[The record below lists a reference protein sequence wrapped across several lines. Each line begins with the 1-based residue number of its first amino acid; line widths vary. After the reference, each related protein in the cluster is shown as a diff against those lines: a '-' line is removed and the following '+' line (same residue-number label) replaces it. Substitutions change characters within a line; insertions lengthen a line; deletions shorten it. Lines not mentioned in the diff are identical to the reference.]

1 MHMASSFFLSSVNIS
16 KRSGIGIVYWILTRL
31 GHISHSPFPLILYE
45 LEISFCVISLDS
57 HDVKM
62 FNIGKSLLTRN
73 DYKGN
78 KQITGQQLNSQV
90 IEIVLH

>member
-1 MHMASSFFLSSVNIS
+1 M
-16 KRSGIGIVYWILTRL
+16 
-31 GHISHSPFPLILYE
+31 
-45 LEISFCVISLDS
+45 ISLDS

-62 FNIGKSLLTRN
+62 FNIGKLLLTGN

>member
-1 MHMASSFFLSSVNIS
+1 M
-16 KRSGIGIVYWILTRL
+16 
-31 GHISHSPFPLILYE
+31 
-45 LEISFCVISLDS
+45 ISLDS

-62 FNIGKSLLTRN
+62 FNIGKLLLTGN

-90 IEIVLH
+90 IEIVLHRFDCFQLVIPDLFCKFLVY